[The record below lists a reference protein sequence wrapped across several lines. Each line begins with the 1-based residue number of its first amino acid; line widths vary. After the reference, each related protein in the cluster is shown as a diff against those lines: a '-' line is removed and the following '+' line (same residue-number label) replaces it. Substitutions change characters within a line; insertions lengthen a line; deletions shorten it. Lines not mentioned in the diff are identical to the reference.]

1 MLAGIDKKPEIWSY
15 TEIPLSNP
23 ETDESWTSIKFDEV
37 FMSDPAPAQFYSYD
51 SNTLSRNDENV
62 AIARF
67 PEENNPQHF
76 NEFLVIRGNTVSS
89 TGATTFGS
97 RLYEIS
103 EGSDWEQL
111 LRANLP
117 SQNYINV
124 KCASWET
131 ISSWNN
137 FTSLDGYDLILNDLF
152 LLKDQT
158 IAGTNGIFNGIYVYN
173 GPNSNPSL
181 VNITQYIV
189 SGSTVLGFYI
199 ETGYIN
205 TGNRYLLNY
214 SNYLSTGNFVV
225 NKPKYTFEAKV
236 INLNTS
242 QAATSS
248 DLRNETTLNSAEQ
261 IPTNSLTGYQGFQV
275 ADLYGQYS
283 IEFNSTTMKLSSG
296 MNSVEKALTTTGLV
310 ADWQFYSV
318 SNSTVSSDTLSWTIG
333 KFITELTA
341 TTETDYDIFNDPYEK
356 YVLKIIPASTGNPC
370 IVIDNLSLEVDLNST
385 ITLRIKAAPKSKA
398 LDIGTI
404 KAYWAYDGGIFNIS
418 AETSMHSSLD
428 YIQYKISPIWQ
439 GTIGRLQIEFSN
451 LPENNDRPDEIIIDL
466 IQIQSNEDVFDIK
479 NKLSKIRWI
488 IEDRDIKIYLGQQK
502 NPFIEKKNFISLDT
516 YSSKYLDATA
526 NSYDYD
532 HPFIQFGKLNND
544 AGDSLVGYS
553 DVSFIIGE
561 TYEPTNTKAI
571 DFNQSVVLP
580 STGGI
585 RLFTYHDG
593 TLYCATDGFISDKI
607 SENPNDRQSKIFYY
621 NSNAESW
628 LLEDINFERKKVFD
642 NAGNYNLNGVIRPL
656 TMISY
661 KGKLFLSGHYGSIKS

>member
-1 MLAGIDKKPEIWSY
+1 VLAGIDKKPEIWSY